1 MFPSRFPCHLWLL
14 VFFLGTAHRPREHV
28 LTTIRLRKFVHVYI
42 YLFILD
48 YRIISCKFKE
58 LFINLNIYTRIKYD
72 LTLSCFLFCNK
83 NWHIMS
89 WTWSCCIKFLQLHQS
104 LSPSYHQFYIFY
116 LYAFC
121 GCKITFSDVSK

>member
-1 MFPSRFPCHLWLL
+1 MLSNCSLIKINEQCRLYIYFQKLVYVFRVVFHVICDL

-28 LTTIRLRKFVHVYI
+28 RTTIRLRKFMHVYI

-72 LTLSCFLFCNK
+72 LTLSYVLPV
-83 NWHIMS
+83 
-89 WTWSCCIKFLQLHQS
+89 LQ
-104 LSPSYHQFYIFY
+104 
-116 LYAFC
+116 
-121 GCKITFSDVSK
+121 